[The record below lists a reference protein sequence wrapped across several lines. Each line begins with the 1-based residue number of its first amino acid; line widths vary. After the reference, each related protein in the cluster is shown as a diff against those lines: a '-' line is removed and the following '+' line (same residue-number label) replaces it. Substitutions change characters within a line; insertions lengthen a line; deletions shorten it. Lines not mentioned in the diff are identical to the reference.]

1 VVAANLNSP
10 GQIVLSGDEAAVDRA
25 LELASAAGAKRGI
38 KLKVGGAFH
47 SPLMERAV
55 ELMRPELEAARIEAP
70 RLDFVANV
78 TADRM
83 ADPEAIREGLLR
95 QITSCVRWSESM
107 LRLRDAGAT
116 DFIEVGPGKVL
127 VGLLRR
133 IDKGLQGHN
142 FGSPEDLEA
151 VRALRG

>member
-1 VVAANLNSP
+1 
-10 GQIVLSGDEAAVDRA
+10 
-25 LELASAAGAKRGI
+25 
-38 KLKVGGAFH
+38 
-47 SPLMERAV
+47 
-55 ELMRPELEAARIEAP
+55 
-70 RLDFVANV
+70 VANV